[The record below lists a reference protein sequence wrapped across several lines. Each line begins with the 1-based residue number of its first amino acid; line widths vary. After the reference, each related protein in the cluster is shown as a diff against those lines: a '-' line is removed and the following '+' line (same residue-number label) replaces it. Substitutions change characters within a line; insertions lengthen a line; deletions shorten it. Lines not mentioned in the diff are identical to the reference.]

1 MAQQGP
7 SAQQWTA
14 SVILASGAPWVG
26 NELGEKDL
34 TEEACGHIK
43 GVQTGPTQG
52 RDQIFN
58 KLRENNQE

>member
-1 MAQQGP
+1 MGRGQA
-7 SAQQWTA
+7 
-14 SVILASGAPWVG
+14 G

-52 RDQIFN
+52 RDQIFTSSEKTIRN
-58 KLRENNQE
+58 KWKDRNETKQKKKL

>member
-1 MAQQGP
+1 MGQGQ
-7 SAQQWTA
+7 A
-14 SVILASGAPWVG
+14 G

-58 KLRENNQE
+58 KVRENNSNKWKDRNETKQKKKL